1 MSRSNKEIVL
11 EVLKRSF
18 VDHDPTVVEQ
28 YFGANY
34 KQHNPR
40 IPDGPSAIAKMIPTL
55 TALTYEPGMAVA
67 DGDLVMVHGRYTGWG
82 PKPMV
87 AVDIFR
93 VTDGKVVEHWDVLQ
107 EEVSTADTAS
117 GHSMFTK
124 PQ

>member
-1 MSRSNKEIVL
+1 MSRSNKDIVL
-11 EVLKRSF
+11 EVLKRAF
-18 VDHDPTVVEQ
+18 IDHDPTVVEQ

-55 TALTYEPGMAVA
+55 TALTYEQGMAAA
-67 DGDLVMVHGRYTGWG
+67 DGDLVMVHGRYVGWG

-93 VTDGKVVEHWDVLQ
+93 VEDGKVVEHWDVLQ
-107 EEVSTADTAS
+107 EEVPATNTAS
-117 GHSMFTK
+117 GHAMFTK
-124 PQ
+124 PD